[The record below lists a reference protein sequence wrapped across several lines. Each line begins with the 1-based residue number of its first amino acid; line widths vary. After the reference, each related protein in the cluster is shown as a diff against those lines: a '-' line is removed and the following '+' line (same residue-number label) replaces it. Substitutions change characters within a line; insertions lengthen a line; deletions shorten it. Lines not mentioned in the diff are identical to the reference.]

1 MSDESRTEA
10 ITGALDEARF
20 AHRVARSGSGSVAVV
35 GADEVA
41 SHVLLLACVPDDVRR
56 TYGQRVLGS
65 VLAHDQRTHGELIGT
80 LAEWLACS
88 GSWARTAESLHLHV
102 NTVRYRIEKVQ
113 ELTGRDLSSL
123 EDKVDVFLA
132 LRSLG

>member
-1 MSDESRTEA
+1 MRSTRHGSRTGWPA
-10 ITGALDEARF
+10 PA
-20 AHRVARSGSGSVAVV
+20 AHPWLVVAS
-35 GADEVA
+35 DEVA

-56 TYGQRVLGS
+56 TYAQRVLGS
-65 VLAHDQRTHGELIGT
+65 VLAHDQRTHGELIDT
-80 LAEWLACS
+80 LAEFLACS

-123 EDKVDVFLA
+123 EDRVDVFLA